1 MNEKEEIEKLEEEL
15 EIIPKKRAVKPRI
28 ALYNSIIAI
37 ALRMLY
43 NNKPL
48 VFTTKDYTGNFADVL
63 VLAQELN
70 QLLPEINCS
79 DISCKFGVRPINRV
93 EFSLPEIRKP
103 YLLKYLSEY
112 MELYTSNKL
121 RSDTKN
127 LPTWHTQQV
136 DFIRFVSDT
145 YTDNCIIKDIEY
157 MHVLLHGIIAK
168 LIQIKS
174 INIGFD
180 NNKILEFAGK
190 PDIAWNDDFI
200 KINIRADIT
209 QYIEEYRNTKP
220 SKPMTLKKPKLEDI
234 PTLKLF
240 LECALRKLKKGEFC
254 VSSME
259 LNELRVRPQRK
270 YVKPNF
276 DKIATNV
283 SNRISKIRPAFK
295 ALSNSNNE
303 LFEAD
308 IGFDK
313 HFSGNYNIVA
323 SEEMIQA
330 VLEKIRVD
338 GLG

>member
-1 MNEKEEIEKLEEEL
+1 MENEEFEELEEEVEL
-15 EIIPKKRAVKPRI
+15 IPKKRAVKSCI

-43 NNKPL
+43 NDKPL
-48 VFTTKDYTGNFADVL
+48 VFTPKDYTGNFADVV
-63 VLAQELN
+63 VLAQELH

-79 DISCKFGVRPINRV
+79 DISCKFGGKPINRI
-93 EFSLPEIRKP
+93 EFSLPEFRKP
-103 YLLKYLSEY
+103 YLSKYLSEY

-136 DFIRFVSDT
+136 NFVRFATDT
-145 YTDNCIIKDIEY
+145 YADNCIIKDVEY
-157 MHVLLHGIIAK
+157 MHVLLHGIIAE

-174 INIGFD
+174 ITVGF
-180 NNKILEFAGK
+180 NSNTVLEFAGQ

-200 KINIRADIT
+200 RVNIRADVT
-209 QYIEEYRNTKP
+209 QYIERYQHTKT
-220 SKPMTLKKPKLEDI
+220 SKPANNIKHEKLEDI

-240 LECALRKLKKGEFC
+240 LEYALRKLKKGEFY
-254 VSSME
+254 VSFME

-270 YVKPNF
+270 HVKPNY

-283 SNRISKIRPAFK
+283 SNRISKVRPAFK
-295 ALSNSNNE
+295 VLSNSNNE
-303 LFEAD
+303 LLIAD
-308 IGFDK
+308 KGFDNS
-313 HFSGNYNIVA
+313 FSGNYEIVA
-323 SEEMIQA
+323 SEELIQA
-330 VLEKIRVD
+330 VLDRIKVE

>member
-1 MNEKEEIEKLEEEL
+1 MNNKEVKEVKVKPIN
-15 EIIPKKRAVKPRI
+15 RAVKPSM

-63 VLAQELN
+63 VLAQELH

-79 DISCKFGVRPINRV
+79 DISCKFGVKPINRV

-103 YLLKYLSEY
+103 YLLNYLSEY

-136 DFIRFVSDT
+136 DFIRFASDT

-157 MHVLLHGIIAK
+157 MHVLLHGIIAE

-180 NNKILEFAGK
+180 SNKILEFAGK

-200 KINIRADIT
+200 RVNIRADVT

-220 SKPMTLKKPKLEDI
+220 SKPMTPKKPKLEDI

-240 LECALRKLKKGEFC
+240 LEFALRKLKNGEYY
-254 VSSME
+254 VSFME

-270 YVKPNF
+270 FVKQNYE
-276 DKIATNV
+276 KIATNV

-295 ALSNSNNE
+295 VLSNSNNE
-303 LFEAD
+303 LLIAD
-308 IGFDK
+308 KGFDNS
-313 HFSGNYNIVA
+313 FSGNYEIVA
-323 SEEMIQA
+323 SEEMIKA
-330 VLEKIRVD
+330 VLEKIRID